1 MSNIIKYPYLND
13 KAFLEEFDQL
23 RIKEQFVKIT
33 ILTLDEKPLQEIQG
47 RVTTGNINIDGKSS
61 VRRTCNLT
69 FLADEYEN
77 DLTNIQ
83 HILSLNKK
91 VKLEIGFT
99 NTTSYYKDYKKLW
112 FPLGVYVIINPS
124 ISNSSGGVTISLQ
137 LKDKMCLL
145 NGECGGI
152 IPASTVF
159 DEYETVDG
167 SGTTVIL
174 RPTIYQI
181 ITELVNHFG
190 GEQLG
195 KILISDL
202 DTRVKKVMKWTGNT
216 PLYLISSNIGNFR
229 KFTTKLDEV
238 ERYLRENS
246 EKEEKY
252 SYISFSTGED
262 VGYIYT
268 DFVYPSELIGDA
280 GTSVC
285 NILDTIKETLGNYEY
300 FYDLEGNFRFQ
311 EVKNYLNTSEST
323 SIINQ
328 LNKTTEPY
336 KMDLT
341 RGTTSYK
348 FNSNNIVTSYSN
360 TPQYNMIKN
369 DFVVWGKR
377 VDSNDNEYPIRYHLS
392 IDAKP
397 KTGNFYEN
405 VYFYIDPETKVE
417 KAQCPIKLPS
427 LENIKG
433 EEGFFYSYD
442 DKIYYWDIKKQDFK
456 EMDNSNT
463 YRIKTTDWRSDLYLS
478 GAAAAPR
485 GIDSNYYYTELLNE
499 WTRLY
504 NLKAKF
510 VEDKDG
516 GYYEGAFYEDTLK
529 KPTIL
534 NYWLDFIDSAASIS
548 NISISNIGRRTK
560 VLNDDKI
567 NCLFETDIPD
577 FVLIEKDTK
586 DTGILRKE
594 CIVKGQDFIQVDKAV
609 YGSLAIGGYLNS
621 AFYAI
626 RDLLYQYTSFNETI
640 SINCLPIYYLE
651 PNTRIYVSDK
661 RSGIDGEYVI
671 SSMSLPLDTTGTMT
685 ISANKVLDKI

>member
-23 RIKEQFVKIT
+23 RIKEQFVKII

-77 DLTNIQ
+77 DLTNVQ

-112 FPLGVYVIINPS
+112 FPLGVYVILNPS

-216 PLYLISSNIGNFR
+216 PLYLISSNVGNFR

-238 ERYLRENS
+238 EKYLRENS

-427 LENIKG
+427 LENVEG
-433 EEGFFYSYD
+433 EEGFFYSHN

-456 EMDNSNT
+456 EMNNSNT

-586 DTGILRKE
+586 DTGTLRKE

-661 RSGIDGEYVI
+661 RSGINGEYVI

>member
-216 PLYLISSNIGNFR
+216 PLYLISSNTGAFR
-229 KFTTKLDEV
+229 KFTTRIDEV
-238 ERYLRENS
+238 EKYLRENS

-427 LENIKG
+427 LENVKG

-534 NYWLDFIDSAASIS
+534 NYWLDFIDSAANIS

-586 DTGILRKE
+586 DTGTLRKE